1 MSTVPVPPAQPG
13 PPPLPQRQNNAVWW
27 ILGIV
32 GGCILLFIV
41 AGLTLAGLF
50 LRRVNVRNSGNSVD
64 IQTPV
69 GEFAVNKSEH
79 ATGLPVYPGA
89 TKSTDDDSGG
99 SANISF
105 GDQGGL
111 AIAAEAYVS
120 SDSEDK
126 IKGWYA
132 DRLGPNFRLETG
144 RDQDAEFRHAK
155 ITVSSDQDLSFVDD
169 RGGAVRLVALKRT
182 AGGVKITLV
191 RFGKRETQ

>member
-1 MSTVPVPPAQPG
+1 MSAAPVPPPG
-13 PPPLPQRQNNAVWW
+13 QLPPPTQHQPNNAVWW
-27 ILGIV
+27 ILGII

-69 GEFAVNKSEH
+69 GEFAVNKGEH

-99 SANISF
+99 SASFSF

-120 SDSEDK
+120 SDPEGK
-126 IKGWYA
+126 IKDWYH
-132 DRLGPNFRLETG
+132 DRLGSNFRLETG

-169 RGGAVRLVALKRT
+169 RGDAVRLVALKRT
-182 AGGVKITLV
+182 AGGVKITLL
-191 RFGKRETQ
+191 RLGKQETQ